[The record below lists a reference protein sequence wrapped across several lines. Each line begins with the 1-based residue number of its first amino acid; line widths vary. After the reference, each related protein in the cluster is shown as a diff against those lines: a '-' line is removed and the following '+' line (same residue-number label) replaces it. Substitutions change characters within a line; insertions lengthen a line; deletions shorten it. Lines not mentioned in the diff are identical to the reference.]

1 MKSVCVPDQYC
12 CQDQSEHTCR
22 VRSSEEW
29 DVCQVGQESS
39 EGVELVGLKIN
50 VEVPK
55 NASSQLFLLQQFIIA

>member
-1 MKSVCVPDQYC
+1 M
-12 CQDQSEHTCR
+12 
-22 VRSSEEW
+22 RSSAEW